1 MTIIIKCLVLYL
13 FNLFVLLFVLL
24 PLFFFSSSFHLQH
37 ETPIMMMAYF
47 HVHCNPQLIQ
57 PCLNFHH
64 TDAKHTLKKSNYVA
78 SQITQVKTHR
88 PHHQRPSKTPIK
100 TQLIEASG
108 CCVVIK
114 MLIIPF
120 RFNIVLGLSSDII
133 LESKLQKLTGFFV
146 RLLLEIGQ

>member
-1 MTIIIKCLVLYL
+1 MKCFYQKAKCFREIMTIIIKCLVLYL

-64 TDAKHTLKKSNYVA
+64 TDAKHILKKIKKLKKSNYVA

-88 PHHQRPSKTPIK
+88 PHHQRATKRS
-100 TQLIEASG
+100 
-108 CCVVIK
+108 IK
-114 MLIIPF
+114 MTEL
-120 RFNIVLGLSSDII
+120 RFYSNLS
-133 LESKLQKLTGFFV
+133 
-146 RLLLEIGQ
+146 